1 MCWHPLPHWI
11 EPQICNGVGFP
22 HAASASGLFACYRRC
37 AATECCPDPDGFEQR
52 ASHRLEMVRAFGEQD
67 RASACT
73 QHVAATESPPCA
85 VSPSRFRPRLPSA
98 LGLGVPLP
106 RLHRDGNRSIRFG
119 TRHSKADLPAL
130 GGLATGRMLRMLQR
144 ASRSHART
152 HTHSFVC
159 ARSDAAG
166 APFRLPGD
174 HRVLGRSIARIR
186 AALIAVFPLR
196 WERAARCALCS
207 WTIGRAHR
215 GRCISRHS
223 SANVVGALVKAESAR
238 CGRALRRI
246 CACK

>member
-22 HAASASGLFACYRRC
+22 HAASASGLFACYRQC

-67 RASACT
+67 RAIACT
-73 QHVAATESPPCA
+73 QHGCRHDRVAAVRSFSVHVATTESPPCA

-130 GGLATGRMLRMLQR
+130 GGFATGRMLSMLQR

-152 HTHSFVC
+152 HTL
-159 ARSDAAG
+159 
-166 APFRLPGD
+166 PRL
-174 HRVLGRSIARIR
+174 RK
-186 AALIAVFPLR
+186 
-196 WERAARCALCS
+196 E
-207 WTIGRAHR
+207 
-215 GRCISRHS
+215 
-223 SANVVGALVKAESAR
+223 
-238 CGRALRRI
+238 
-246 CACK
+246 